1 MTCMHCGAPLNQGQ
15 AFCSRCGQA
24 VSETAKQTNDTSV
37 IPEQSAQSPS
47 PATVKQPISK
57 KKKVILIASAMAA
70 LVAVVL
76 GIILFATADSRE
88 MKRALKTQNV
98 DTVMR
103 VYSRLLRQG
112 KSDVADKVLVH
123 YIEDATDTIN
133 EKFTYTIDSQNGA
146 SEIPNYMHNTFMRSN
161 WGNVF
166 WDDGRSELYD
176 IESPEVENALD
187 DFDAMADS
195 KIAYYT
201 GEYNMQGAE
210 DYSDYSVA
218 MHNYA
223 KVLESDTLYSDSVEK
238 YEQAS
243 NAYFDAV
250 VALADSYIS
259 QNDYSAALSL
269 LDDEL
274 ETDDAAAS
282 AELQAKLNEIKKNYA
297 AQYAE
302 KAKNCFT
309 SGDVQTAVGNIQAAI
324 AIYPDG
330 GYEAKLTEYQQYLPF
345 ELYLEENVLNE
356 EIDDRFWGTIGY
368 DYNMVS
374 NDNREMNHAIKWYT
388 NNNDASASAKVY
400 YNLEGKYDTVMGTIF
415 LSQDSRDSNLAGY
428 FEVYGD
434 GKLLYTSPKVAA
446 GVLPQDISVSVTG
459 VQKLQI
465 AFHGNG
471 TGGFLGTGADY
482 GVNNLIA
489 KKNIPKS

>member
-15 AFCSRCGQA
+15 AFCSQCGQA
-24 VSETAKQTNDTSV
+24 ISETAKQTDDTSV
-37 IPEQSAQSPS
+37 ISEQSAQSPS

-282 AELQAKLNEIKKNYA
+282 AELQAKLDEIKKNYA

-302 KAKNCFT
+302 KAKNCLT
-309 SGDVQTAVGNIQAAI
+309 SGDVHGAIGNIEAAI

-330 GYEAKLTEYQQYLPF
+330 AYQASLEEYNLYLPYSLYDNDNILIEKQLNGSCHIRDSVTANNGTVYQNVLSF
-345 ELYLEENVLNE
+345 YCDGSDVSELYSLTYQL
-356 EIDDRFWGTIGY
+356 
-368 DYNMVS
+368 S
-374 NDNREMNHAIKWYT
+374 
-388 NNNDASASAKVY
+388 
-400 YNLEGKYDTVMGTIF
+400 GKYDTVSGTV
-415 LSQDSRDSNLAGY
+415 LLAQYDKSDTGVGY
-428 FEVYGD
+428 FEAYGD
-434 GKLLYTSPKVAA
+434 GKLLYTSPKITA
-446 GVLPQDISVSVTG
+446 GVLPSDVKFSVSG
-459 VQKLQI
+459 IQSLEIRAYGSSSDFWGKDIGI
-465 AFHGNG
+465 A
-471 TGGFLGTGADY
+471 
-482 GVNNLIA
+482 NLVA
-489 KKNIPKS
+489 KKDIPNNNAS